1 MSATRTVNFM
11 GKHNGMMKVD
21 GVAVKTP
28 STFSWGLQD
37 ISSSDAGRTQDAVMH
52 KNRIAQKRKI
62 DLVWTMPTPE
72 ETHAILSAFNP
83 EYIDVTYYDP
93 LDGETITRTFYTG
106 DKTAAVKIW
115 TVGNKRYE
123 SVSFNIIER

>member
-1 MSATRTVNFM
+1 M
-11 GKHNGMMKVD
+11 GQHNGMLKVD
-21 GVAVKTP
+21 GIAIKTP

-37 ISSSDAGRTQDAVMH
+37 ISSPSAGRTHDAVMH

-62 DLVWTMPTPE
+62 DLVWAMPTPE
-72 ETHAILSAFNP
+72 EIHAILVAFNP
-83 EYIDVTYYDP
+83 EYINVTYYDP
-93 LDGETITRTFYTG
+93 LDGETVTRTFYTG

-115 TVGNKRYE
+115 TVDNKRYE